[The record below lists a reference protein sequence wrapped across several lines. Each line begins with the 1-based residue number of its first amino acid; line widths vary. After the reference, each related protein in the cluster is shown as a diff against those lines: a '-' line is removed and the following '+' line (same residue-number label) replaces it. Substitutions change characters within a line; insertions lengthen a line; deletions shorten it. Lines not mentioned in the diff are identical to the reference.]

1 MTGDDLKVK
10 RYPDR
15 AVYDK
20 TELMRILG
28 DNMFCNVSFIS
39 GNIPFSIPMM
49 YSSRE
54 MSVYLHGSP
63 DSRLIN
69 FIKSGGTFS
78 IEIVKIRGLV
88 LATHI
93 KDNSVNYESAVA
105 IGKGMEV
112 QDLEEKSDSF
122 MALCEKIAGG
132 MWDYYHQPSD
142 DDLRHVSVIKI
153 DIEDFSVKIRKGGPK
168 EDNPDGGLW
177 TGTLDLE
184 CHYSN
189 PTAYGKFSGDLP
201 DFLKSILRGK

>member
-1 MTGDDLKVK
+1 MTDDRLKVK

-20 TELMRILG
+20 AELMRILG
-28 DNMFCNVSFIS
+28 DNIFCNVSFIS

-49 YSSRE
+49 YSNTD
-54 MSVYLHGSP
+54 MSVYLHGSH

-78 IEIVKIRGLV
+78 IEIVRIRGLV

-93 KDNSVNYESAVA
+93 KDNSVNYESAVV
-105 IGKGMEV
+105 IGKATEV
-112 QDLEEKSDSF
+112 QDLKEKSSSF
-122 MALCEKIAGG
+122 MSLCEKIAPG
-132 MWDYYHQPSD
+132 MWNYYHQPSD
-142 DDLRHVSVIKI
+142 DDLRHVSVIRI
-153 DIEDFSVKIRKGGPK
+153 DIEDFSIKIRNGGPK
-168 EDNPDGGLW
+168 EDHPDGDLW

-184 CHYSN
+184 CHYTN
-189 PTAYGKFSGDLP
+189 PAAYGKFPVDLP